1 MPWASRSNWQQQ
13 QIARAQ
19 SLSLVASQ
27 RAPIWK
33 KRRGERAGASRS
45 FVVGVSDRRGE
56 RAEKKDLSVSRA
68 FAIIR
73 SVPIFSKL
81 ALEGE
86 EQKGDLKASVLLVF
100 KSVMLKKKLKLFLL
114 S

>member
-1 MPWASRSNWQQQ
+1 MGVTLKLAAAANCARSK
-13 QIARAQ
+13 
-19 SLSLVASQ
+19 LSLVASQ

-33 KRRGERAGASRS
+33 KRQREREGASRS
-45 FVVGVSDRRGE
+45 FVVVVSDRRGE

-86 EQKGDLKASVLLVF
+86 EQKGDLKASVC
-100 KSVMLKKKLKLFLL
+100 
-114 S
+114 